1 MGRDRQTRQVDGDS
15 VVSFCFVIGTT
26 AATMRAGRNRHTTA
40 LWRRASVA
48 STRKKDHP
56 PTSFAA
62 RGFQLGVKLRRLAS
76 SVLCPS
82 GSSPPPSQ
90 RNERCARASRNTRR
104 DFGTHVPSED
114 DGCGVQLET
123 GLKDSAK
130 WGLVTS
136 KQEGVW
142 CCPTR
147 HHNLTARSSPRG
159 TRAIAQHSSRHARD
173 CHYYMASLTPRSSP
187 RGTRAIA
194 RLVPTRARLSS
205 LLRRRSHRARHLT
218 ERARS
223 HDLSRH
229 ARDCRHYYGVAHT
242 ALVTSQNASIAR
254 AGLSAPSIAVH
265 GTSSRCVHT
274 ARGFSLIFRITMPYG
289 SAATWER
296 RRERGRRVRG
306 ESGCVN
312 HSESP
317 SSEGPPGR
325 GLDAIAVRSVRSG
338 RLEHLE

>member
-205 LLRRRSHRARHLT
+205 LLRRRSHRARHLAEREHRARGL
-218 ERARS
+218 ERAVDRGPRHVLEVRAHRARVLFDIS
-223 HDLSRH
+223 DHDAIWVRGDLG
-229 ARDCRHYYGVAHT
+229 AT
-242 ALVTSQNASIAR
+242 AR
-254 AGLSAPSIAVH
+254 ARP
-265 GTSSRCVHT
+265 
-274 ARGFSLIFRITMPYG
+274 AR
-289 SAATWER
+289 ER
-296 RRERGRRVRG
+296 REWVCEPLRVTV
-306 ESGCVN
+306 E
-312 HSESP
+312 
-317 SSEGPPGR
+317 
-325 GLDAIAVRSVRSG
+325 
-338 RLEHLE
+338 